1 MSAPILFGSP
11 RAQKNYIN
19 PKIEGVSQRTTNL
32 GYTQAQ
38 NVSRYVIPPPP
49 PVNPVDIRWGG
60 ENYGYISGKG
70 VPNSAN
76 TIERYSFASDGN
88 ATTVGSLNFQ
98 NPLNFWGRQGVSS
111 YSAGYDLQTGNNLP
125 EATFANDIV
134 KVPFASIV
142 SNANIGEIAI
152 PQRDYAS
159 HAEANVSG
167 YLSGGTWGPQAP
179 IPDLGPYPSP
189 SFYLTDNIQ
198 KFPFASDAPSVSTGT
213 LSAYTADATGGSDT
227 NVAGYTVGETYFP
240 TSGPPWP
247 STLPSNAP
255 APGGFQVSD
264 QLKFPFATGNTSTN
278 IANFFIKPNSSG
290 VGQLS
295 FSSCSPTAYFISGAG
310 SPVTQTYDGIDKVV
324 FANDTQLA
332 STTATLLDNGI
343 SGASAS
349 STTFGYTAGGYFT
362 NNFYESR
369 IQKFSMIND
378 TNATV
383 VGTLVSSPNIGGSG
397 FHE

>member
-11 RAQKNYIN
+11 KAQKNYIR
-19 PKIEGVSQRTTNL
+19 PRFEGLAPRTTPI
-32 GYTQAQ
+32 GYNKDQS
-38 NVSRYVIPPPP
+38 VERYVIPPPP

-60 ENYGYISGKG
+60 ENYGYITGKG

-76 TIERYSFASDGN
+76 TIERYSFVSDGN

-98 NPLNFWGRQGVSS
+98 NTLNFWGRQGVSS

-125 EATFANDIV
+125 DATFANDIV

-213 LSAYTADATGGSDT
+213 LSAYTSDATGGSDT
-227 NVAGYTVGETYFP
+227 NVAGYTAGITYFP
-240 TSGPPWP
+240 KASPPPWP
-247 STLPSNAP
+247 SNIPV
-255 APGGFQVSD
+255 GGLALGD

-278 IANFFIKPNSSG
+278 VANLFNKAEG
-290 VGQLS
+290 VGGLGM
-295 FSSCSPTAYFISGAG
+295 SSCSPTAYFISGSG